1 MTSLERSLRAI
12 RREKPDRVPVIP
24 QTHIWAEYYY
34 GSSSHECMY
43 DGERYAEVQIK
54 AWEEFGWDGVFVAT
68 DSVALAQS
76 LGLDVLDTDIG
87 VAPGPEG
94 ILNNLREF
102 ETLSLPDPHETRLN
116 EWIKATRILAKEIGD
131 KVLILSRCDQ
141 GAFSL
146 AAQLRGME
154 KFLLDVGI
162 GQDKEYVHRFLEL
175 CNQYILQFASLLL
188 EAGAHVVTIGDAIAS
203 GSLVSPAT
211 YKEYAMPHH
220 QALASQIHELDGKLS
235 IHICGN
241 MTRSMDLFAS
251 TGADILEFD
260 APTDF
265 DTAWQAARGKTCLL
279 GNVETSEI
287 LTFGTPEQVK
297 EECRWRLEKVKPH
310 SGYILSSGCALS
322 PGVPAENI
330 HAMVESARIYGQY

>member
-1 MTSLERSLRAI
+1 
-12 RREKPDRVPVIP
+12 
-24 QTHIWAEYYY
+24 
-34 GSSSHECMY
+34 MY